1 MWVEIGMKSI
11 EDPVAQGCTL
21 CEHEALARTGCRGA
35 SGTTTIGSVATV
47 AGSLTMNGGDARHRG
62 ERGGDVRLEAG
73 AGFAA
78 RNGEV
83 QLACDV
89 PATVRVG
96 HHSVLQLGCSPRGA
110 EGEIWYD
117 PQRDC
122 AFVQSR
128 KGPWQISGPGRV
140 LPCVALASM
149 VQLLILF
156 LALGCIFLVGCS
168 TPNAPLPTPSA
179 PLPGPSASPLPAPIV
194 MPPTTTLPPIGVA
207 GPTNPYAAVPAVDL
221 PPEMRQDNYTYKDS
235 PRAPGSCLWA
245 ACIDLLVWQGNE
257 TEAAWWRANC
267 YGGARIP
274 ADSAAPSAVAVAHKR
289 GLHVA
294 WTDTGDVAFLDWCS
308 TSRRGAAITWHVPC
322 RLGHYHAGNHAVTF
336 IGFVAGDAL
345 WIDNRDPEKY
355 RHMPRDE
362 FVVNWQRC
370 GGAALTF
377 LDGTPA
383 PPRAWL

>member
-1 MWVEIGMKSI
+1 MYVEIDMSPI
-11 EDPVAQGCTL
+11 EDPDCPLCSEAVAHTGF
-21 CEHEALARTGCRGA
+21 HGALGN
-35 SGTTTIGSVATV
+35 ATALSFAPV
-47 AGSLTMNGGDARHRG
+47 PRYLTMNGGHAQHRG
-62 ERGGDVRLEAG
+62 ERGGDVRLEPG
-73 AGFAA
+73 ARFQAA
-78 RNGEV
+78 NGEV
-83 QLACDV
+83 QIGCDV
-89 PATVRVG
+89 PAIVRIG
-96 HHSVLQLGCSPRGA
+96 QKSVLRLGSSPLGMR
-110 EGEIWYD
+110 GEIWYD
-117 PQRDC
+117 PERDC
-122 AFVQSR
+122 AFLQS
-128 KGPWQISGPGRV
+128 KNGPWQISGPGRV
-140 LPCVALASM
+140 LPCVALASII
-149 VQLLILF
+149 QLVILF

-168 TPNAPLPTPSA
+168 APNSPLPA
-179 PLPGPSASPLPAPIV
+179 PRDAAPAPIV

-207 GPTNPYAAVPAVDL
+207 GQTNPHAAVPAVDL

-274 ADSAAPSAVAVAHKR
+274 ADSTIPSVVTKAHKR
-289 GLHVA
+289 GLRIA

-322 RLGHYHAGNHAVTF
+322 RFGHYHAGNHAVTF
-336 IGFVAGDAL
+336 VGFVAGDAM
-345 WIDNRDPEKY
+345 WIDNRHTEKY
-355 RHMPRDE
+355 ERMPRDE